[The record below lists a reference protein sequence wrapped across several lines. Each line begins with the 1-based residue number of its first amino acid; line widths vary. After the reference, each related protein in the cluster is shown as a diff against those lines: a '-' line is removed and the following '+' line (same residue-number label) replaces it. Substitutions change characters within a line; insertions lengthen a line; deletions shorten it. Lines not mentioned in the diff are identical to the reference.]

1 MARLRPTRWWEP
13 SWSKAAESSGE
24 AGITAPVS
32 LTPKSVGEYE
42 MTAGIAPR
50 DDEVSKDNNA
60 SRRHAE
66 IVREGDTFV
75 LVDLGSTNGTELNG
89 RRISREELTDSD
101 RITIGA
107 TDLVFGR
114 SRP

>member
-1 MARLRPTRWWEP
+1 MIYPSRVVEEQAAPGEIPPPAAPELVTVTLGGQAHPITSRSFVIGRSRECDLR
-13 SWSKAAESSGE
+13 
-24 AGITAPVS
+24 VS
-32 LTPKSVGEYE
+32 DG
-42 MTAGIAPR
+42 
-50 DDEVSKDNNA
+50 NA

-66 IVREGDTFV
+66 ITREGDSFV

-89 RRISREELTDSD
+89 RRISREELANGD